1 MNKLKIYDSEHYN
14 SFMFI
19 SILVVLMLI
28 FFNLSNIV
36 EEGISEQNIN
46 AKNKLT
52 GLAIDDEE
60 QEEEEEEEEEQE
72 ELYTEKAYL
81 IYYILLGFLGFCIFI
96 LSSIFFLPRLKEF
109 T

>member
-1 MNKLKIYDSEHYN
+1 
-14 SFMFI
+14 

-28 FFNLSNIV
+28 SFNLSNIV

-60 QEEEEEEEEEQE
+60 QEEEEEEEEQE
-72 ELYTEKAYL
+72 ELYTEKSYL

>member
-60 QEEEEEEEEEQE
+60 QEEQEQE
-72 ELYTEKAYL
+72 ELYTEKSYL
-81 IYYILLGFLGFCIFI
+81 VYYMLLGFLGFCIFI

>member
-60 QEEEEEEEEEQE
+60 QEEEEEEEQE
-72 ELYTEKAYL
+72 ELYTEKSYL

>member
-1 MNKLKIYDSEHYN
+1 MNKLKIFDSEYYN
-14 SFMFI
+14 AFMFI

-60 QEEEEEEEEEQE
+60 PTEEPTEELTE
-72 ELYTEKAYL
+72 ELYTEKSYL
-81 IYYILLGFLGFCIFI
+81 IYYMLLGFLGFCIFI
-96 LSSIFFLPRLKEF
+96 LSLVFFLPRLKEF